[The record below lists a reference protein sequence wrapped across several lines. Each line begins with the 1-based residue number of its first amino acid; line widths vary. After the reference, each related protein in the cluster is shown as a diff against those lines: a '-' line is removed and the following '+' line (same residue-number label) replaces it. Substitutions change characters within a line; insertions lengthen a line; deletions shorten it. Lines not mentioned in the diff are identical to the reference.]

1 MIFIKGWPKF
11 QHFKDRNPI
20 WIKLYRNLLDDINW
34 HELDAES
41 AKTLISLWL
50 LASEDKNNK
59 GGLPSIKEIAFRLRV
74 TEKSLKSSISKLGN
88 WLLQDDINP
97 ISDIKTISPRYQHD
111 ALETETETETE
122 IETEKERETEIEG
135 APRSTRFSDTFLPD
149 TWKTFC
155 LQERPELSPEKT
167 FDQFRDYWI
176 GVAGQK
182 GKKLDW
188 DATWR
193 NWVRN
198 QKGGTQTKGNSLA
211 ERNQAVAALWLAEQD
226 AKEKGVEREIN

>member
-1 MIFIKGWPKF
+1 MPSMIFIKGWPKF

-88 WLLQDDINP
+88 WLLQGDIKP
-97 ISDIKTISPRYQHD
+97 ISDIKTISPQEQLD
-111 ALETETETETE
+111 AL
-122 IETEKERETEIEG
+122 EKERETEREKEKEKEIEG
-135 APRSTRFSDTFLPD
+135 ALRSTRFTDESLSKDWEDFCVEERPD
-149 TWKTFC
+149 LNPQKTF
-155 LQERPELSPEKT
+155 EK
-167 FDQFRDYWI
+167 FKDYWI
-176 GVAGQK
+176 ALPGQK
-182 GKKLDW
+182 GSKLNW
-188 DATWR
+188 TATWR

-198 QKGGTQTKGNSLA
+198 QNGVAQTKGNSLA

>member
-1 MIFIKGWPKF
+1 
-11 QHFKDRNPI
+11 
-20 WIKLYRNLLDDINW
+20 LDDINW

-88 WLLQDDINP
+88 WLLQGDIKP
-97 ISDIKTISPRYQHD
+97 ISDINTISLQDQLD
-111 ALETETETETE
+111 AL
-122 IETEKERETEIEG
+122 EKERETEREKEKEKEIEG
-135 APRSTRFSDTFLPD
+135 ALRSTRFTDESLSKE
-149 TWKTFC
+149 WEEFC
-155 LQERPELSPEKT
+155 VEERPELNPQKT
-167 FDQFRDYWI
+167 FEKFKDYWI
-176 GVAGQK
+176 ALPGQK
-182 GKKLDW
+182 GSKLNW
-188 DATWR
+188 TATWR

-198 QKGGTQTKGNSLA
+198 QNGGGQTKGNSLA

-226 AKEKGVEREIN
+226 AKDKGVEHEIN